1 MPALTAA
8 HILPI
13 ALVAIVL
20 AYALISSAL
29 LGGDASDDGDG
40 DGGDGGGD

>member
-1 MPALTAA
+1 VPTLTAA

-20 AYALISSAL
+20 AYALIGSAL
-29 LGGDASDDGDG
+29 LGGDEADD
-40 DGGDGGGD
+40 GDGGGD

>member
-1 MPALTAA
+1 MPTLTAA

-20 AYALISSAL
+20 AYALIGSTL
-29 LGGDASDDGDG
+29 LGGDASDDA